1 MSDQYINENNTPIDL
16 KLILIGSS
24 AVGKTSF
31 CNRIK
36 GEDFHDTQPSTIGV
50 DFHIVNLNIDD
61 QQYRLQVWDTA
72 GHERYNSITTA
83 YYRGTDI
90 AILCFDL
97 TNRKSLIDL
106 MIWANEIKEAT
117 GDSTVL
123 FLLGMK
129 SDLESRFTDEEITA
143 FMMEYRILSYRPI
156 SSKICDTNFHDL
168 LSNFISK
175 YGFDIQD
182 REYVK
187 NKTNNIYP
195 NISNEIVPI
204 EEYKANVGDVYDI
217 RKCCFI
223 S

>member
-1 MSDQYINENNTPIDL
+1 MSESESESEKSNLPIDL

-36 GEDFHDTQPSTIGV
+36 DQDFYDTQPSTIGV
-50 DFHIVNLNIDD
+50 DFHIVNVNIID
-61 QQYRLQVWDTA
+61 QLYKLQVWDTA

-97 TNRKSLIDL
+97 TNRKSLNDL
-106 MIWANEIKEAT
+106 RMWANEIKQEA
-117 GDSTVL
+117 GENIVL
-123 FLLGMK
+123 FLIGMK
-129 SDLESRFTDEEITA
+129 SDLESNFTDEEIVY
-143 FMMEYRILSYRPI
+143 FMMEYRILSYKPI
-156 SSKICDTNFHDL
+156 SSKTSNTNFHDL

-175 YGFDIQD
+175 YRIEVEERNFIQNKNNTNTKELID
-182 REYVK
+182 VK
-187 NKTNNIYP
+187 EHT
-195 NISNEIVPI
+195 
-204 EEYKANVGDVYDI
+204 ANFGDVYDI
-217 RKCCFI
+217 RKCCYI

>member
-1 MSDQYINENNTPIDL
+1 MNNQYINEHNSPTDL

-31 CNRIK
+31 CSRIT
-36 GEDFHDTQPSTIGV
+36 GGDFHEEQPSTIGV
-50 DFHIVNLNIDD
+50 DFHIVSLNVDKHE
-61 QQYRLQVWDTA
+61 YRLQVWDTA
-72 GHERYNSITTA
+72 GHERYKSITTA

-106 MIWANEIKEAT
+106 MMWANEIKEAVDGNT
-117 GDSTVL
+117 IL

-129 SDLESRFTDEEITA
+129 SDLESMFTDDEITA
-143 FMMEYRILSYRPI
+143 FMMKYRILSYRPI
-156 SSKICDTNFHDL
+156 SSKTCDTNFHDL
-168 LSNFISK
+168 LSSFISK
-175 YGFDIQD
+175 YRIDIQD
-182 REYVK
+182 REYIK
-187 NKTNNIYP
+187 NKINNQI
-195 NISNEIVPI
+195 NNRSNERIHI
-204 EEYKANVGDVYDI
+204 DDYKANVGDVYDI